1 MTDYGLWLR
10 QKFISEY
17 TVLEAKRADL
27 RERMHA
33 EGKAFI
39 GEELLAAKLGLKL
52 YDAKTKWGW
61 K

>member
-1 MTDYGLWLR
+1 MTDYGLLLR

-33 EGKAFI
+33 EGKYFV
-39 GEELLAAKLGLKL
+39 GEEMLAKRHGGKMFNQF
-52 YDAKTKWGW
+52 KGW
-61 K
+61 KK